1 MDFIYVFAA
10 FMDFMQTFGAFF
22 VALAVTLAIVQVF
35 FSYALQVIAEKNEL
49 SDSAAFIAWIPILNL
64 YPFVKVGGGNFKTFV
79 FGSIGACVAAVVTVK
94 GMAAMGVD
102 GVNLSLVAAALAL
115 LGIAYFARIAMATA
129 ERRGLNKWLGLLAL
143 VPVANFLIYPY
154 IAFHDG
160 FKPPKKLAMV
170 LGLLL
175 AFGPLPMEIARLEQ
189 LNKTTQEIAQTDRG
203 NGVTI
208 GQSLQALQATREV
221 GLLVAMVAG
230 LDPSD
235 PDERSKMIDALDS
248 AQKKLDEHA
257 EAINDEV
264 YQTLQGLLSVQS
276 ARLAKTSTDDMHN
289 AAANSPEPSPAVAA
303 DPVAKT
309 NVSLESPLQIAEGA
323 PPASR

>member
-1 MDFIYVFAA
+1 MDFIHVFAA

-22 VALAVTLAIVQVF
+22 VALAVTLTIVQVF

-79 FGSIGACVAAVVTVK
+79 FGSIGACVAAVVAVK
-94 GMAAMGVD
+94 GMTAMG
-102 GVNLSLVAAALAL
+102 GNLSLVAAALAL
-115 LGIAYFARIAMATA
+115 LGMVYFARIAMATA

-160 FKPPKKLAMV
+160 FKPPKKLALV

-289 AAANSPEPSPAVAA
+289 AAADSPEPSPAVAA

-309 NVSLESPLQIAEGA
+309 DVSLESPLQIAEGA